1 MVKLAEILP
10 VLRPLAFQTSEDWIV
25 DGYEASK
32 PEKSNICL
40 LGGFQTETG
49 NGLSL
54 GCASRETK
62 KPRRPSLRYLNSHLA
77 NSLKVLLGFIPAFLT
92 FALTKDW
99 WVLAYLGAFIW
110 FAITGVRNIIQSVLG
125 SGGIERSP
133 LMRWTDFVSWD
144 RLADSLMYTGFS
156 VPLLDWL
163 VKIVALDEG
172 FGINAHTNVLALY
185 SIMALVN
192 GLYIM
197 SHNLLRG
204 LPKAAAFGNLL
215 RTVLSIPL
223 ALAFNT
229 ALSILM
235 AKAGIPD
242 VDGVLQKWATVI
254 SKLASDCVAAVI
266 EGLADRRSNMRLRA
280 FDYQGKLKQLFD
292 TYASLE
298 LLHPTLDVAKMLESP
313 ERLVRELGTE
323 SRELLSMVIV
333 NALDLMYFWLYQPRA
348 RTVLTRLLREMSR
361 EERRA
366 ILLSQLVL
374 QREHEISQMF
384 LDGLVGRN
392 FAKAL
397 SFYLDQYQDYLEDL
411 QELACQS
418 GPLAPA
424 SNGVW
429 ADPKGEVPDN
439 APPPG
444 ATETTETP
452 HAR

>member
-1 MVKLAEILP
+1 
-10 VLRPLAFQTSEDWIV
+10 
-25 DGYEASK
+25 
-32 PEKSNICL
+32 
-40 LGGFQTETG
+40 
-49 NGLSL
+49 
-54 GCASRETK
+54 
-62 KPRRPSLRYLNSHLA
+62 
-77 NSLKVLLGFIPAFLT
+77 
-92 FALTKDW
+92 
-99 WVLAYLGAFIW
+99 
-110 FAITGVRNIIQSVLG
+110 
-125 SGGIERSP
+125 
-133 LMRWTDFVSWD
+133 
-144 RLADSLMYTGFS
+144 MYTGFS

-163 VKIVALDEG
+163 VKIVALDRG

-229 ALSILM
+229 ALSLLM
-235 AKAGIPD
+235 AKLGVPD

-254 SKLASDCVAAVI
+254 SKLASDCVAAII
-266 EGLADRRSNMRLRA
+266 EGLADRRSNVRLRE

-292 TYASLE
+292 TYARLE
-298 LLHPTLDVAKMLESP
+298 LLHPTQDVAKLLESP
-313 ERLVRELGTE
+313 ERLVRELSKE
-323 SRELLSMVIV
+323 SRELLSTVIV

-348 RTVLTRLLREMSR
+348 RTVLTRLMREMSR

-366 ILLSQLVL
+366 FLLSQLVL

-397 SFYLDQYQDYLEDL
+397 SFYLDQYRDYLEDL
-411 QELACQS
+411 QELASQT
-418 GPLAPA
+418 GPLPPA
-424 SNGVW
+424 SSSEW
-429 ADPKGEVPDN
+429 DSPDGGDSSSETVGQEE
-439 APPPG
+439 APPAPLESSPPS
-444 ATETTETP
+444 AP
-452 HAR
+452 